1 MKTQYAVGIA
11 TLAAF
16 AAGAVAVHGLHAQT
30 KAPVYLIEEVHVT
43 DTDGFVKE
51 AVPKFLAVN
60 KAGGVRALAAGGK
73 VTAIEGDPPKP
84 RVIIQVWDSAEKMH
98 EFRNSAD
105 YKEARKVADQ
115 YAKFRVFAVEGIA
128 Q

>member
-11 TLAAF
+11 APAAF
-16 AAGAVAVHGLHAQT
+16 ALGAVAIHGLHAQT
-30 KAPVYLIEEVHVT
+30 RAPIYLIEEVQVT
-43 DTDGFVKE
+43 DTDGFMKE
-51 AVPKFLAVN
+51 AAPKFQAAN

-84 RVIIQVWDSAEKMH
+84 RVIIQVWDSAEKMQ
-98 EFRNSAD
+98 EFRNSRD
-105 YKEARKVADQ
+105 YKEAREVADK

>member
-1 MKTQYAVGIA
+1 MRLQYAVGMGI
-11 TLAAF
+11 LAAF
-16 AAGAVAVHGLHAQT
+16 GLAVAIHGLHAQT
-30 KAPVYLIEEVHVT
+30 KGPIYLIEEVQVT
-43 DTDGFVKE
+43 DADGFAKE

-73 VTAIEGDPPKP
+73 VTAIEGEPPTS
-84 RVIIQVWDSAEKMH
+84 RVIIQVWDSVEKMQ

-105 YKEARKVADQ
+105 YKEARKVADK
-115 YAKFRVFAVEGIA
+115 YAKFRVFMVEGIA

>member
-11 TLAAF
+11 MLAAF
-16 AAGAVAVHGLHAQT
+16 GLGAVAVHGLHAQT
-30 KAPVYLIEEVHVT
+30 RAPIYLIEEVQVT

-60 KAGGVRALAAGGK
+60 KAGDVRALAAGGK

-84 RVIIQVWDSAEKMH
+84 RVIIQVWDSAEKMR
-98 EFRNSAD
+98 EFRNSPD
-105 YKEARKVADQ
+105 YKEARKVADK

>member
-11 TLAAF
+11 ALAAF
-16 AAGAVAVHGLHAQT
+16 ALGAVAIHGLHAQT
-30 KAPVYLIEEVHVT
+30 RAPIYLIEEVQVT
-43 DTDGFVKE
+43 DMDGFMKE
-51 AVPKFLAVN
+51 AAPKFQAVN

-84 RVIIQVWDSAEKMH
+84 RVIIQVWDSAEKMQ
-98 EFRNSAD
+98 EFRNSRD
-105 YKEARKVADQ
+105 YKEAREVADK
-115 YAKFRVFAVEGIA
+115 YAKYRVFAVEGIA